1 MNKNNDRRK
10 FLKNTSLALS
20 GILLAPYALDAT
32 ANLKWS
38 AIDKKI
44 RVGIIGT
51 GARGTGHIKLIEKID
66 NLQVVA
72 CSDIIPFRLT
82 SALKDT
88 ANAKG
93 YEDYRG
99 LLEDK
104 NVDAVIIATPY
115 GMHGKMA
122 INALEAGKH
131 VFCEKTM
138 VRGFE
143 ETQMVLDK
151 VRNGD
156 RIFMTGHQHRSSPL
170 YQRVKTIIDSGQI
183 GDLVAID
190 CQWNRNTDWRRPVP
204 DKKWERMINWR
215 MYREYSG
222 GLVAE
227 LLSHQI
233 DLANW
238 YTNEHA
244 TRITG
249 LGGIDY
255 YKDGRETFDNVHVVC
270 KYNNGVNLTLSSTTA
285 NAYDGFEIRILGKKA
300 TILLSREKGHIY
312 SENFKPPTIGMVD
325 GVSGATR
332 AATDS
337 REGWEIPADGENA
350 TLYALKEFAESIVKK
365 QQPISNV
372 ETGAL
377 ASKSVDIIL
386 DSLHSQETKFWNDYP
401 EMKMNS

>member
-1 MNKNNDRRK
+1 MSKNNYRRK
-10 FLKNTSLALS
+10 FLKNTSLALG
-20 GILLAPYALDAT
+20 GILLAPYALEANS
-32 ANLKWS
+32 NLKLS
-38 AIDKKI
+38 SIGKKI

-51 GARGTGHIKLIEKID
+51 GARGTGHIKLIKKIE

-72 CSDIIPFRLT
+72 CSDIIPFRLA

-88 ANAKG
+88 SNAKG
-93 YEDYRG
+93 YEDYG
-99 LLEDK
+99 LLLEDK

-115 GMHGKMA
+115 SMHGKMA
-122 INALEAGKH
+122 VQALEAGKH
-131 VFCEKTM
+131 VYCEKTM

-151 VRNGD
+151 VGSGD

-190 CQWNRNTDWRRPVP
+190 CQWNRNNDWRRPVP
-204 DKKWERMINWR
+204 DERWERMINWR

-238 YTNEHA
+238 YTNKYI
-244 TRITG
+244 TKITG

-255 YKDGRETFDNVHVVC
+255 YKDGRETLDNVHVVC
-270 KYNNGVNLTLSSTTA
+270 KYENGVNLTLSSTTA

-300 TILLSREKGHIY
+300 TIVLSREKGHIY
-312 SENFKPPTIGMVD
+312 SENFSAPARGMVD
-325 GVSGATR
+325 GVSGATM

-337 REGWEIPADGENA
+337 RGGWEIPADGKNA
-350 TLYALKEFAESIVKK
+350 TLYALNEFAGSIVKK

-377 ASKSVDIIL
+377 VSKSVDIIL

-401 EMKMNS
+401 EMKMQ

>member
-1 MNKNNDRRK
+1 MNKNNYRRQ
-10 FLKNTSLALS
+10 FLKNTSLALG
-20 GILLAPYALDAT
+20 GILLAPYALE
-32 ANLKWS
+32 ANSDWEWS
-38 AIDKKI
+38 SFDKKI
-44 RVGIIGT
+44 RLGIIGT
-51 GARGTGHIKLIEKID
+51 GARGSGHIRLIKEMK

-72 CSDIIPFRLT
+72 CCDIIPFRLA

-88 ANAKG
+88 YNAKG
-93 YEDYRG
+93 YEDYHR

-115 GMHGKMA
+115 SMHGKMA
-122 INALEAGKH
+122 LHALEAGKH

-151 VRNGD
+151 VGNGD
-156 RIFMTGHQHRSSPL
+156 LIFMTGHQHRSSPL
-170 YQRVKTIIDSGQI
+170 FQRVKTIIDSGQI
-183 GDLVAID
+183 GDLVGID
-190 CQWNRNTDWRRPVP
+190 CQWNRNNDWRRSVS
-204 DKKWERMINWR
+204 DERWERMINWR

-238 YTNEHA
+238 YTNKHIA
-244 TRITG
+244 KITG

-255 YKDGRETFDNVHVVC
+255 YKDGRETLDNVHVVC
-270 KYNNGVNLTLSSTTA
+270 KYENGVNLTLSSTTA
-285 NAYDGFEIRILGKKA
+285 NAYDGFEIRILGKEA
-300 TILLSREKGHIY
+300 TIVLSREKGHIY
-312 SENFKPPTIGMVD
+312 SENYSAPARGMVD
-325 GVSGATR
+325 GVSGATM

-337 REGWEIPADGENA
+337 RKGWEIPADGENA
-350 TLYALKEFAESIVKK
+350 TLYALNEFAGSILKK

-377 ASKSVDIIL
+377 VSKSVDIIL

-401 EMKMNS
+401 KMKMI